1 MSKPRVQKT
10 DAEWRAQLSPVA
22 YAVTR
27 QAATEP
33 PFTGEYWNHDETGV
47 YTCVNCGTPLFISD
61 TKFDAGCGWPSF
73 FAPIDTENV
82 REKVDVSLGM
92 VRTEIICAICDAH
105 LGHVFDDGPPPTGLR
120 YCINSAALRFDPLP
134 EKAESSDK

>member
-33 PFTGEYWNHDETGV
+33 PFTGEYWNHDETV
-47 YTCVNCGTPLFISD
+47 FIRASIVESPLFISD

-73 FAPIDTENV
+73 FAPIDPENV

-105 LGHVFDDGPPPTGLR
+105 LGHVFDDGPTPNG
-120 YCINSAALRFDPLP
+120 AALLY
-134 EKAESSDK
+134 